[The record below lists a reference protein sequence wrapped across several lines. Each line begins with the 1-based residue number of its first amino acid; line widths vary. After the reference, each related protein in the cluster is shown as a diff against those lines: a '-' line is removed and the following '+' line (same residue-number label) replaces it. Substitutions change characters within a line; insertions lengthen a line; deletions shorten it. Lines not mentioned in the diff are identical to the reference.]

1 MDKEPVGFDA
11 LLWGDGNLLWA
22 TMVGPFLASALEGF
36 GIPLSLS
43 LQHDAPWLILVQ
55 IKRQTYMDL
64 LQLLPPN

>member
-36 GIPLSLS
+36 RIPLS
-43 LQHDAPWLILVQ
+43 P
-55 IKRQTYMDL
+55 T
-64 LQLLPPN
+64 